1 MDKYI
6 KSLIERETRVIIPSF
21 GAFLVLREEG
31 MKIVFYAHINFDDG
45 MLAEYIVSQKGCTI
59 EEAKSEVSQYAK
71 SLSERLDN
79 GETVT
84 LDGVGTLSKNN
95 GSIEFVQS
103 DSAQSESY
111 TESGYTS
118 SIYLE
123 ESDDASE
130 SSSEETPTEESEPEV
145 KEPERVPEEPTTTTE
160 SEPVKEST
168 EEPAPATTTYVYQ
181 EENNKKKTLLIVA
194 LIVLLFLIGAVVL
207 LFFVNKDN
215 ALYRAFFAPEEE
227 VVEIVEEP
235 APIVEEPAPVVEEP
249 APAEESVVAA
259 NPLEKRYNIVV
270 GSYKVKSP
278 AEKRVAS
285 LVEKG
290 FENAFVGQR
299 GDWYVAVIESHSS
312 LVEAERRQEEI
323 VDKYRIESWI
333 TNAGE

>member
-235 APIVEEPAPVVEEP
+235 APVVEEP